1 MAKERFDRRKQK
13 DNKTLMFMGS
23 LLAAAAAMWWSMELE
38 NIFGEP
44 SLKEGFGCLFRFG
57 TGACAQLWFVGLD
70 QVNMI
75 ASTLFYSGIAVTIY
89 GLKHLQRT
97 TVKILAALF
106 IIIGLLILF
115 PQDQYQHS
123 EHIREATEEARA
135 AINECRNKRL
145 VGELKTHTDAVNCSN
160 PKIIEAYRRAFY
172 PHMDLIESFTEKQ
185 SEMARMTDA
194 GQFSEK
200 EANLE
205 IARFMLY
212 IATVEGKRSAK

>member
-1 MAKERFDRRKQK
+1 MAKDRFERKAQK
-13 DNKTLMFMGS
+13 DNKTLIFLGS
-23 LLAAAAAMWWSMELE
+23 ILSACAAVWWSMELE
-38 NIFGEP
+38 TIFGEH

-70 QVNMI
+70 QINLI
-75 ASTLFYSGIAVTIY
+75 ASAVFYSGIAITIY
-89 GLKHLQRT
+89 GLKHLQKT
-97 TVKILAALF
+97 TIKILIVLF
-106 IIIGLLILF
+106 IAIGLLIVF
-115 PQDQYQHS
+115 PQDQYEHS
-123 EHIREATEEARA
+123 EHIKQATEEARA

-145 VGELKTHTDAVNCSN
+145 IGELKTHTEAVNCSN
-160 PKIIEAYRRAFY
+160 PKIIEAYNRAFY

-212 IATVEGKRSAK
+212 IATVEGKRSAR